1 MSNESYLSLSISINS
16 KVLTW
21 LAVNDELYFCFPN
34 FKVSK
39 LNAFVKILKFST
51 LTEKAEKN
59 SKLIICSQRICL
71 YACMLYYMS

>member
-39 LNAFVKILKFST
+39 LNAFVKILK
-51 LTEKAEKN
+51 
-59 SKLIICSQRICL
+59 LI
-71 YACMLYYMS
+71 